1 MHPLLSKHTKD
12 IGDKV
17 SRELDFKLLFVSL
30 LYEQISISETK
41 LERGV

>member
-1 MHPLLSKHTKD
+1 MHPLLSEHTKD

-17 SRELDFKLLFVSL
+17 SRELNFKLLFALL